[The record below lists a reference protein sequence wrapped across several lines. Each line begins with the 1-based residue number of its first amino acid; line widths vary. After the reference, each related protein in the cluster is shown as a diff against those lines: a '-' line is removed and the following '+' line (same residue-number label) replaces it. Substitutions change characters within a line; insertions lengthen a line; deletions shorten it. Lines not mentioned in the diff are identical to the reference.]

1 MSSDFFKIRK
11 SFEIFGV
18 CFGIVS
24 IFMRNIYPCKNGQD
38 GKKHNM
44 EFREIETYAAAIGKN
59 KSKRKF
65 TYTGLGCRG
74 MFHKMIFSKLDKVCD
89 ECYDIF
95 KIPEIHHLC
104 RYLFLITRTDAF
116 LHYLIFKKSIALL
129 KMHIKI
135 LNPFLP
141 IP

>member
-1 MSSDFFKIRK
+1 
-11 SFEIFGV
+11 
-18 CFGIVS
+18 
-24 IFMRNIYPCKNGQD
+24 MRNIYPCKNGQD

-116 LHYLIFKKSIALL
+116 LHYLMIFKKSIALL